1 VSLTRGQLV
10 PTLSRRRT
18 ELGLVVLAVALTG
31 GLYSLASLGRSAS
44 LPADVV
50 PFLAVILGLFGA
62 AHLAVR
68 LLAPDADGT
77 LLPLVAVLNG
87 IGYVFIAR
95 LDPDLAGL
103 QAVWTA
109 LGVAAFVGT
118 LAVVRRVR
126 DLERYRYSF
135 ALLGVGLL
143 LMPLLPGVGRNIRG
157 ARLWVSFGGLNFQ
170 PGELAKVALAIFF
183 AAYLVEKREL
193 LAGATAAARGRAFG
207 PIVLAW
213 GASLV
218 VMTAEKDLG
227 SSLLFFALFISML
240 WVATAQGTY
249 LLLGLGLFS
258 AGAAFAYSA
267 FGHVQ
272 TRVETWLDPWTRAD
286 DQGYQLVQAAYA
298 FGSGGFAGTG
308 PGLGSPG
315 KIPAAT
321 TDFIFAAV
329 GEELGLLGTAAVL
342 VTFVLI
348 VGGGL
353 RVAVRAEKPF
363 EKLLAAGL
371 TTILAVQTFVI
382 IGGVTRLVPLT
393 GVTLPFMSY
402 GGSSLVANYV
412 LVALLLRISDDS
424 AARGRRAAAEA
435 RIHRDDTVRAG
446 G

>member
-1 VSLTRGQLV
+1 M
-10 PTLSRRRT
+10 TLLGRERPSTYRRRT
-18 ELGLVVLAVALTG
+18 ELGLVLLAVALTG
-31 GLYSLASLGRSAS
+31 GLYTLAGLGRSAS
-44 LPADVV
+44 LPADIG
-50 PFLAVILGLFGA
+50 PFLLVILGLFGA
-62 AHLAVR
+62 AHVAVR
-68 LLAPDADGT
+68 LLAPDADAT

-95 LDPDLAGL
+95 LDPDLAAL

-109 LGVAAFVGT
+109 LAIAAFVAT
-118 LAVVRRVR
+118 LVVVRRAR
-126 DLERYRYSF
+126 DLDRYRYSF

-143 LMPLLPGVGRNIRG
+143 LMPLVPGMGRTIRG
-157 ARLWVSFGGLNFQ
+157 ARLWVTIGPINFQ
-170 PGELAKVALAIFF
+170 PGELAKVALAVFF

-193 LAGATAAARGRAFG
+193 LASATASARGRAFG
-207 PIVLAW
+207 PILLAW

-218 VMTAEKDLG
+218 VMTMEKDLG

-240 WVATAQGTY
+240 WLATAQAAY
-249 LLLGLGLFS
+249 LGIGLALFS
-258 AGAAFAYSA
+258 AGAAFAFSA

-272 TRVETWLDPWTRAD
+272 TRIDTWLDPWSRAD

-342 VTFVLI
+342 VLFVLI
-348 VGGGL
+348 IGSGL
-353 RVAVRAEKPF
+353 RIALWTEHPF

-402 GGSSLVANYV
+402 GGSSLVANYI
-412 LVALLLRISDDS
+412 LLALLLRISDDT
-424 AARGRRAAAEA
+424 AARGRRAAGDAARLADEA
-435 RIHRDDTVRAG
+435 VGPR
-446 G
+446 